1 MIGREERPMLPIF
14 PPALQSP
21 APAPAQT
28 PDPAQDHGLPCD
40 AKDHQPLLIG
50 DCTRE
55 QILAHRD
62 VFKEHTEL
70 AALSDVDRARWMA
83 IKRPFTVVAAFGSW
97 CGDSQR
103 ELPSFL
109 KLDSQPNPFVDV
121 QFIGVARDKA
131 IEASAWPA
139 GIEAQ
144 KAERVP
150 TAWIFA
156 LGPGGKQVLVGSV
169 VEHPAKAGETFAE
182 SILDVIEA
190 AK

>member
-1 MIGREERPMLPIF
+1 MLPIF
-14 PPALQSP
+14 PPAQQAP
-21 APAPAQT
+21 APAPV
-28 PDPAQDHGLPCD
+28 PEQDHGLPCD
-40 AKDHQPLLIG
+40 AKDHQALLIG

-55 QILAHRD
+55 EILAHRA
-62 VFKEHTEL
+62 VFKEHTEQ
-70 AALSDVDRARWMA
+70 AVLSDADRARWMA
-83 IKRPFTVVAAFGSW
+83 VKRPFTIVAAFGSW

-109 KLDSQPNPFVDV
+109 KLDGQPNPFVEV

-131 IEASAWPA
+131 IDASAWPA

-150 TAWIFA
+150 TAWIFT
-156 LGPGGKQVLVGSV
+156 LGPGGKQTLVGSV
-169 VEHPAKAGETFAE
+169 VEHPSKAGETFAE
-182 SILDVIEA
+182 SILDVLET

>member
-1 MIGREERPMLPIF
+1 MLPTF
-14 PPALQSP
+14 PPAQQM
-21 APAPAQT
+21 PAPAQT
-28 PDPAQDHGLPCD
+28 PAPDHGLPCD

-50 DCTRE
+50 DCTRDE
-55 QILAHRD
+55 ILAHRA
-62 VFKEHTEL
+62 VFKEHTDQ
-70 AALSDVDRARWMA
+70 AALSDADRARWMG
-83 IKRPFTVVAAFGSW
+83 IKRPFTIVAAFGSW

-109 KLDSQPNPFVDV
+109 KLDAEPNPFVEV

-131 IEASAWPA
+131 IEAKAWPA

-156 LGPGGKQVLVGSV
+156 LGPGGKQTLVGSV
-169 VEHPAKAGETFAE
+169 VEHPTKAGETFAE
-182 SILDVIEA
+182 SILDVMEQA
-190 AK
+190 R